1 LLFSDHEKAE
11 WKRRYATQLSP
22 SIRKGFLVAGL
33 LSKLNGKNSNLQ
45 VATIQQRRF
54 YSVAFP
60 RKSCRAEKSRTIPKK
75 GINTHPAF
83 ASGTAETGG
92 ASFLTFPFCLPL
104 FWPLLPWPLS
114 VPANASTGRIKV
126 AADKAHTLRR

>member
-11 WKRRYATQLSP
+11 WERRYVTQLSP
-22 SIRKGFLVAGL
+22 SISKRFVVAGL
-33 LSKLNGKNSNLQ
+33 RANLTAKTAICGSQQFNSRVYL
-45 VATIQQRRF
+45 
-54 YSVAFP
+54 VAFP

-92 ASFLTFPFCLPL
+92 SLTFPYWLPL
-104 FWPLLPWPLS
+104 FWPLLPLPLS

-126 AADKAHTLRR
+126 AATKAQTLER

>member
-45 VATIQQRRF
+45 VAKIQQRRF

-60 RKSCRAEKSRTIPKK
+60 RRSWRAEKSRTMPKK

-92 ASFLTFPFCLPL
+92 SLTFPYWLPL
-104 FWPLLPWPLS
+104 FWPLLPLPLS
-114 VPANASTGRIKV
+114 VPANASTGRIK
-126 AADKAHTLRR
+126 AAATKAQTLER

>member
-11 WKRRYATQLSP
+11 WKHRYATQLSP
-22 SIRKGFLVAGL
+22 SISKRFLVAGL
-33 LSKLNGKNSNLQ
+33 LANLTAKTAICRLQQFNS
-45 VATIQQRRF
+45 RF

-60 RKSCRAEKSRTIPKK
+60 RKSWRAEKSRTIPKK

-83 ASGTAETGG
+83 ASGTGETGG

-126 AADKAHTLRR
+126 AADKAHILRR

>member
-11 WKRRYATQLSP
+11 WKRRDATQLPP
-22 SIRKGFLVAGL
+22 SISKRFLVAGL
-33 LSKLNGKNSNLQ
+33 LANLTAKTAICRSQQFNS
-45 VATIQQRRF
+45 RF

-60 RKSCRAEKSRTIPKK
+60 RKSWRAEKSRTIPKK

-92 ASFLTFPFCLPL
+92 SSFLTFPY
-104 FWPLLPWPLS
+104 
-114 VPANASTGRIKV
+114 
-126 AADKAHTLRR
+126 